1 MSLSQ
6 DLEKAKE
13 ALIED
18 GMKIKS
24 WAAGEVSGRDY
35 TSLSK
40 EEKENIVKEIA
51 KIVFKGND
59 LVSPCEGT
67 IDKIDLDNNSI
78 EIEMVNGLGLR
89 LKVCKKN
96 VDFKKDVTIPVKEGQ
111 HVISGQVIVEFKEPV
126 ETKSKLFITT
136 PILVSNDY
144 DLPYDVSL
152 ASGSVNV
159 QQIIGYI
166 SKDAGKKQ

>member
-1 MSLSQ
+1 MVTFIWQL
-6 DLEKAKE
+6 L
-13 ALIED
+13 
-18 GMKIKS
+18 
-24 WAAGEVSGRDY
+24 V
-35 TSLSK
+35 
-40 EEKENIVKEIA
+40 
-51 KIVFKGND
+51 VFI
-59 LVSPCEGT
+59 LLLTSPCEGT

-89 LKVCKKN
+89 LKVCKKD

-144 DLPYDVSL
+144 DLPYD
-152 ASGSVNV
+152 
-159 QQIIGYI
+159 
-166 SKDAGKKQ
+166 GKRGVK